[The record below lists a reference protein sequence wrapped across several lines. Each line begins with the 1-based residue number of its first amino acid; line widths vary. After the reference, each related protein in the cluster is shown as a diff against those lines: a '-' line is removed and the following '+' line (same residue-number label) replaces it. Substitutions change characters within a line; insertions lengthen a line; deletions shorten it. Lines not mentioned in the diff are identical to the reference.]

1 LLTFLHPL
9 KETTA
14 GEGRNSFRLGD
25 QAQPSR
31 VSINHNTVCK
41 KKLGRIVFLFLPALD
56 FTVDVPH
63 RFLQVFDGVVLQV
76 GTPDVLDRVA
86 KAEVH
91 VFRHLNALDVA
102 GV

>member
-1 LLTFLHPL
+1 M
-9 KETTA
+9 
-14 GEGRNSFRLGD
+14 GD

-31 VSINHNTVCK
+31 VSINHNTVCEK
-41 KKLGRIVFLFLPALD
+41 NWEEMFFLFLPALD

-63 RFLQVFDGVVLQV
+63 RFLQVFNGVVLQV
-76 GTPDVLDRVA
+76 STPDVLDRVA

-91 VFRHLNALDVA
+91 VFRHFDALDVA